1 MPLNRQIMLASY
13 PVGMPQESDFRLEES
28 PLPHAGPGE
37 ALIRTLYLSVDPYM
51 RSRITGQTTYAKGT
65 QIGELMTGGVV
76 GQVVESNDPRIS
88 VGDIVTGTLGWQD
101 YSTAIAKSLRKV
113 DPEQAPISTALYVL
127 GMPGLTAYFGLLDIC
142 RPQPGETVV
151 VSSAAGGVG
160 SLVGQIARLKR
171 CRAVGIAGSDEK
183 IDFITQTL
191 GFESGFNYKKVTDYG
206 ARLKEL
212 CPNGVD
218 VYFDNV
224 GGEIS
229 DAVMPHLNTRARV
242 GVCGQISQYNV
253 ENPEPG
259 PRWFGQ
265 LILRQARVEGF
276 LVPQFSDR
284 YPEGLRHLSTWLRE
298 GKIQSR
304 EDIVEGLD
312 KAPQAFIGM
321 LSGRN
326 IGKQLVK
333 VAEWHRPA
341 TTVAEHLVGQALSLA
356 NPER

>member
-51 RSRITGQTTYAKGT
+51 RSRITGQTAYAKGT

-127 GMPGLTAYFGLLDIC
+127 GMPGLTAYFGLLDVC

-191 GFESGFNYKKVTDYG
+191 GFDSGFNYKKVTDYG

-284 YPEGLRHLSTWLRE
+284 YAEGLRHLSSWLRE
-298 GKIQSR
+298 GKIQYR

-356 NPER
+356 NPEH